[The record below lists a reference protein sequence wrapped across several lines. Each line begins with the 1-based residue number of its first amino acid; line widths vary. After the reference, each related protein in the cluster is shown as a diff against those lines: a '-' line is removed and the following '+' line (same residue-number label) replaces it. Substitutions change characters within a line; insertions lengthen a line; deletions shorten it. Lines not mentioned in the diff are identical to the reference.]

1 MDKQIRK
8 LRKLVTLYLHKSR
21 GDLEKIYGKPDAK
34 FDDEMWF
41 YNRYRWGIFKDEIA
55 FVFEDNYVVD
65 ISITEYIFRKEYRNI
80 FYYEGQNPEYK
91 VFNIM

>member
-21 GDLEKIYGKPDAK
+21 GDLEKIYGTPDIK

-65 ISITEYIFRKEYRNI
+65 ISITEYIFGKEYRNI

>member
-21 GDLEKIYGKPDAK
+21 GDLEKIYGTPDIK

-55 FVFEDNYVVD
+55 FVFEDNNIVD
-65 ISITEYIFRKEYRNI
+65 ISITEYIFGEEYRNI